1 MRPAPTVQLPAR
13 SDWILALAAIAL
25 LLLAVRPF
33 WGLTVDDALISF
45 RYAQN
50 WVAGCGPVYNCGE
63 APVEG
68 YTNFLWVVL
77 ATLALAVKAPLLP
90 TMQLLG
96 LLCAVAALLSAARL
110 ARDLFAAPSA
120 ATVAVLGLAASP
132 FFALNSVVA
141 LETSAAT
148 LSVLLAVNFSLRL
161 PERRPLTAGLLWAI
175 SYLIRPEALMF
186 AFLTGLYALLRG
198 LLGRRGL
205 WPTLRGCL
213 RYAAGFLAIAL
224 PYFLWRAL
232 YYRSLFPNTYY
243 AKKGAL
249 SQVVP
254 HNVGLLWKHPV
265 FWCALLAGALLAVL
279 LRRRANVL
287 YTLLIALA
295 SAAISLSVHNNWW
308 MPGHRL
314 YMTAALLLAVLAGG
328 LFAVGARSNFWLSR
342 KTGPAL
348 ALLVLAA
355 LWYSAWQHQAETA
368 KAAGQHYAR
377 AGHAA
382 ERMGQRIKM
391 LARKGDWLLI
401 RDAGF
406 IPYFSGTKVKV
417 LDMHDHSL
425 NDRRIAR
432 RGWDLNYVLS
442 HQARFVVLAS
452 YNAHVLSLVHPS
464 EARLHTHPDFRAYR
478 EIMRVQWHGARH
490 YFLFERQAK
499 APVKPPVRPPIKP
512 PIKPPAKSAP
522 KVVPRIGPIHRRP
535 IRRRQPLHRIKPKAP
550 RHKRG

>member
-1 MRPAPTVQLPAR
+1 MFAPMRPAPTVQLPAR

-68 YTNFLWVVL
+68 YTNFLWVVF

-90 TMQLLG
+90 TMHTLG
-96 LLCAVAALLSAARL
+96 LLCAGAALLAAARL
-110 ARDLFAAPSA
+110 ARDLFAAPA
-120 ATVAVLGLAASP
+120 AALIAVLGLAASP

-148 LSVLLAVNFSLRL
+148 LSVLVAVHLSLRL
-161 PERRPLTAGLLWAI
+161 PERRPVGAGLAWAI

-224 PYFLWRAL
+224 PYFLWRAI

-254 HNVGLLWKHPV
+254 HNLGLLWKHPV
-265 FWCALLAGALLAVL
+265 FWCALLGGALLAVL
-279 LRRRANVL
+279 LRRRAGVL

-328 LFAVGARSNFWLSR
+328 LFSLGARSSFWLQR
-342 KTGPAL
+342 KAGPAL
-348 ALLVLAA
+348 ALAVLAA
-355 LWYSAWQHQAETA
+355 LWYSAWKQQTPTS
-368 KAAGQHYAR
+368 KAAEQHYAR
-377 AGHAA
+377 EGHPA
-382 ERMGQRIKM
+382 EKMGQRIKM
-391 LARKGDWLLI
+391 LAKKGDWLLI

-406 IPYFSGTKVKV
+406 IPYFAGTKVKV

-442 HQARFVVLAS
+442 HRARFVVLAS
-452 YNAHVLSLVHPS
+452 YNPRILALVHPS
-464 EARLHTHPDFRAYR
+464 ESRLHAHPDFRGYR

-490 YFLFERQAK
+490 YFLFERQ
-499 APVKPPVRPPIKP
+499 PKPPAPKP
-512 PIKPPAKSAP
+512 PLKPPLRPAGKPPAKVAPRVAP
-522 KVVPRIGPIHRRP
+522 KIAPRLGPIHRRP
-535 IRRRQPLHRIKPKAP
+535 LRRRPPLR
-550 RHKRG
+550 RR